1 MKFYVIGIN
10 DNPSPQFTDE
20 VLSVIRSGKVFSGG
34 IRHHGIVEGFLPS
47 HTQWIDITVP
57 LEHVFQQY
65 LEHPE
70 IVVFASGDPL
80 FYGFANTIQNKLPD
94 ADIILFPAF
103 NSLQMLAHR
112 MVLPYHDMQIVSLTG
127 RPWDAL
133 DEALIEGKR
142 KIGILTDR
150 EKTPAAIAVR
160 MLHYGYTNYQ
170 ITVGELLGNNTESIR
185 TFSVDELIN
194 ETFRFPNCLIM
205 ERTGLRSR
213 PFGINEEDFHLLNGR
228 KKMITK
234 MPVRLLTLSMLNL
247 RHRHVFWD
255 IGFCTGSVSIEA
267 KMQFPHLKIIAFE
280 QREEGKELMEVNSRK
295 FGTPGI
301 TSIIGNFME
310 ADLSDLPVPDA
321 VFIGGHGGEMHSILK
336 KVSRFLSPDGIIVFN
351 AVSSDSETLFIEGIK
366 HAEMEATGK
375 TSITIDN
382 YNTIHVLAARF
393 KTTDNHSIIL
403 SL

>member
-1 MKFYVIGIN
+1 MKFYIIGIN

-34 IRHHGIVEGFLPS
+34 IRHHGIVEGFLPA

-94 ADIILFPAF
+94 ADIVLFPAF

-133 DEALIEGKR
+133 DQALIEGHG

-185 TFSVDELIN
+185 TFSVDELAN

-234 MPVRLLTLSMLNL
+234 MPVRLLTLSMLDL
-247 RHRHVFWD
+247 RNRHVLWD

-267 KMQFPHLKIIAFE
+267 KLLFPHLHITSFE
-280 QREEGKELMEVNSRK
+280 IREEGRKLMTENCRR

-301 TSIIGNFME
+301 EAIIGDFLSV
-310 ADLSDLPVPDA
+310 DLSALEAPDA
-321 VFIGGHGGEMHSILK
+321 IFIGGHGGKLVEILMVVSK
-336 KVSRFLSPDGIIVFN
+336 KMKENGVIVFN
-351 AVSSDSETLFIEGIK
+351 SVSDESKALLEEAVRQ
-366 HAEMEATGK
+366 TGLRISAQ
-375 TSITIDN
+375 TRITIDDF
-382 YNTIHVLAARF
+382 NTITVNVIYKL
-393 KTTDNHSIIL
+393 
-403 SL
+403 